1 LCGYSI
7 SISQLVIQTNE
18 TDYKVRFKDKQYQ
31 DEFTFFQMC
40 LAIEQ
45 SFNIEFTDTEV
56 LELDTVE
63 ELAKLV
69 QTKRDRKYRNTR
81 K

>member
-1 LCGYSI
+1 
-7 SISQLVIQTNE
+7 
-18 TDYKVRFKDKQYQ
+18 
-31 DEFTFFQMC
+31 MC

-69 QTKRDRKYRNTR
+69 QIKRDRKYRNTR

>member
-1 LCGYSI
+1 
-7 SISQLVIQTNE
+7 
-18 TDYKVRFKDKQYQ
+18 
-31 DEFTFFQMC
+31 MC

-69 QTKRDRKYRNTR
+69 QTKRDRKYRNPR

>member
-1 LCGYSI
+1 M
-7 SISQLVIQTNE
+7 
-18 TDYKVRFKDKQYQ
+18 RFKDKQYQ
-31 DEFTFFQMC
+31 DEFTFFQIC

-45 SFNIEFTDTEV
+45 SFNIEFNDTEV

-63 ELAKLV
+63 ELVKLV

-81 K
+81 KWAIL

>member
-1 LCGYSI
+1 
-7 SISQLVIQTNE
+7 
-18 TDYKVRFKDKQYQ
+18 
-31 DEFTFFQMC
+31 MC

-63 ELAKLV
+63 ELVKLV
-69 QTKRDRKYRNTR
+69 QTKRDRKFRNTR

>member
-1 LCGYSI
+1 
-7 SISQLVIQTNE
+7 
-18 TDYKVRFKDKQYQ
+18 
-31 DEFTFFQMC
+31 MC

-69 QTKRDRKYRNTR
+69 QTKRDSRNTR

>member
-1 LCGYSI
+1 
-7 SISQLVIQTNE
+7 
-18 TDYKVRFKDKQYQ
+18 VRFRDKQYQ
-31 DEFTFFQMC
+31 DEFTFFQMYW
-40 LAIEQ
+40 AIEQ

-56 LELDTVE
+56 LEINTVE
-63 ELAKLV
+63 ELVKLI

>member
-1 LCGYSI
+1 
-7 SISQLVIQTNE
+7 
-18 TDYKVRFKDKQYQ
+18 
-31 DEFTFFQMC
+31 MC

>member
-1 LCGYSI
+1 
-7 SISQLVIQTNE
+7 
-18 TDYKVRFKDKQYQ
+18 VRFKDKQYQ

-69 QTKRDRKYRNTR
+69 QTKREPPCSAHPTYSSSLKNIYELHIVH

>member
-1 LCGYSI
+1 
-7 SISQLVIQTNE
+7 
-18 TDYKVRFKDKQYQ
+18 
-31 DEFTFFQMC
+31 MC

-63 ELAKLV
+63 ELVKLI